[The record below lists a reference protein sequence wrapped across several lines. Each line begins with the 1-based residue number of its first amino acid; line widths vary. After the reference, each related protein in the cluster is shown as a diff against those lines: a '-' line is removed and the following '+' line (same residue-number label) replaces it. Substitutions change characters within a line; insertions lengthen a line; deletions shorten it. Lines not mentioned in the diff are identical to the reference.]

1 MAGTDLTNVAEK
13 ELKDESE
20 DGGAKRRHPE
30 LSASLRNIKAPP
42 GSVVQL
48 FLEQLT
54 LLIEGTFLRT
64 SGNTYTKTTGHYRLA
79 TLRRLIKFLET
90 GIGGRREDLPASP
103 DHFECSTSQPLSCHW
118 SGAYSQLLQFFVFGK
133 PNSRARIFYTPTSSV
148 RDLTGP

>member
-1 MAGTDLTNVAEK
+1 MAGTDLTNVADK

-79 TLRRLIKFLET
+79 TLRRLIKFLER
-90 GIGGRREDLPASP
+90 GIGGGGKTCLPPPTILNAP
-103 DHFECSTSQPLSCHW
+103 PLSHCRVTGVAPTHNF
-118 SGAYSQLLQFFVFGK
+118 S
-133 PNSRARIFYTPTSSV
+133 NSLFSASRTRGRGSSIH
-148 RDLTGP
+148 RRQACAI